1 MSIDVIGDNDQAEL
15 INTLDTHSVVDRLN
29 CCLKY
34 QIMCLV
40 FDILSPSIIEFNFN
54 INYR

>member
-29 CCLKY
+29 CCL
-34 QIMCLV
+34 
-40 FDILSPSIIEFNFN
+40 S
-54 INYR
+54 NYVSGI

>member
-34 QIMCLV
+34 HIMCLV
-40 FDILSPSIIEFNFN
+40 FDILSPSIIEFNVN